1 MTDKTIVNL
10 TLLKSDGTRETIVS
24 HPAGITLEKLQALVG
39 GYIEFVRYDSENILL
54 VNEDGRLQNLPFNA
68 HIPSLVGDVV
78 KMTDTDW
85 ELINDAYDAAMGY

>member
-24 HPAGITLEKLQALVG
+24 HPAGITLEKLQSLVG

-54 VNEDGRLQNLPFNA
+54 VNEEGLIHRLPQNQ
-68 HIPSLVGDVV
+68 HIPQLVGDVV

-85 ELINDAYDAAMGY
+85 ELINDAYDAAI